1 MLKKED
7 LLRKVILT
15 IMSMEKKLKKKQ
27 FSIRDII
34 NEVNDERLTITN
46 YKTQLFMLTN
56 SNIIKTY
63 RDHLQLNIKDE
74 EREEILTKFS
84 SE

>member
-7 LLRKVILT
+7 LLRKVVLT
-15 IMSMEKKLKKKQ
+15 IMSMEKRLKKKQ
-27 FSIRDII
+27 FSIRDIV
-34 NEVNDERLTITN
+34 NEVNDERLNVAN

-63 RDHLQLNIKDE
+63 RDHLQLNIKDD
-74 EREEILTKFS
+74 EREEILTEFS